1 MCWMKQ
7 LVRLFAT
14 ASLCCVGSVFIFGDD
29 RPSTKSLTVIPP
41 DQSVDDVAQKA
52 NLHELAQGRGGA
64 WDPSHAPTHET
75 LIGLASDRQFLRD
88 VWCLEFA
95 YRPPRT
101 IEVELP
107 GKNLEIQKERVWYL
121 VYRVRNVAVDESGKV
136 TPALKGSTRRVVF
149 EKDEEGN
156 DDLTRP
162 TTKFVNQ
169 SIHFEPH
176 FVFET
181 HEALSRD
188 EGLLEYQDHL
198 DRLVSTAVAPISRR
212 EKIPL
217 DMLYDSV
224 SISERPIQPGEE
236 RWGVAIWQEI
246 DARIDFFTVFIYGL
260 TNSIRWRHDAELEA
274 DLEHSPEYER
284 RELECLRLDFYH
296 PGDADHD
303 DFEEVRVVHSGL
315 FEKITLGSRLLE
327 ASSRAALTQAKYV
340 EGVRELGVRWQD
352 FLEPEKENWEGG
364 AGLVPVE
371 IFAKTLAKVDSVAER
386 ENLVV
391 AFLGDQAVGWMEDLL
406 EAVAGPVSPQQD
418 RRRRESLG
426 NINLTP
432 EQVLADPL
440 LSFAR
445 IVNELEKAPDMIT
458 RRKEASGF
466 FGPASPALDEISHE
480 VAIARTAALLN
491 LMQVDGEEL
500 QRAGSRRALDVL
512 LPKLLTV
519 SNPAEDDAGRVGDRT
534 DDDREEL
541 LKGLF
546 GHEGPEL
553 FKRAMKANEGEEYLW
568 DFRDARQE
576 DIL

>member
-14 ASLCCVGSVFIFGDD
+14 ASLCCVGSVSIFGDD

-121 VYRVRNVAVDESGKV
+121 VYRVRNVAVDENEKV

-212 EKIPL
+212 EKIPV

>member
-1 MCWMKQ
+1 
-7 LVRLFAT
+7 
-14 ASLCCVGSVFIFGDD
+14 
-29 RPSTKSLTVIPP
+29 
-41 DQSVDDVAQKA
+41 
-52 NLHELAQGRGGA
+52 
-64 WDPSHAPTHET
+64 
-75 LIGLASDRQFLRD
+75 
-88 VWCLEFA
+88 
-95 YRPPRT
+95 
-101 IEVELP
+101 
-107 GKNLEIQKERVWYL
+107 
-121 VYRVRNVAVDESGKV
+121 
-136 TPALKGSTRRVVF
+136 
-149 EKDEEGN
+149 
-156 DDLTRP
+156 
-162 TTKFVNQ
+162 
-169 SIHFEPH
+169 
-176 FVFET
+176 
-181 HEALSRD
+181 
-188 EGLLEYQDHL
+188 
-198 DRLVSTAVAPISRR
+198 
-212 EKIPL
+212 
-217 DMLYDSV
+217 
-224 SISERPIQPGEE
+224 
-236 RWGVAIWQEI
+236 
-246 DARIDFFTVFIYGL
+246 
-260 TNSIRWRHDAELEA
+260 
-274 DLEHSPEYER
+274 
-284 RELECLRLDFYH
+284 
-296 PGDADHD
+296 
-303 DFEEVRVVHSGL
+303 
-315 FEKITLGSRLLE
+315 LE

-391 AFLGDQAVGWMEDLL
+391 AFLGEQAVGWMEDLL

-466 FGPASPALDEISHE
+466 FGPASPVLDEISHE

>member
-1 MCWMKQ
+1 M
-7 LVRLFAT
+7 
-14 ASLCCVGSVFIFGDD
+14 
-29 RPSTKSLTVIPP
+29 IPP

-64 WDPSHAPTHET
+64 WDPSLAPTHET

-212 EKIPL
+212 EKIPV

-274 DLEHSPEYER
+274 DLDHSPEYER

-553 FKRAMKANEGEEYLW
+553 
-568 DFRDARQE
+568 
-576 DIL
+576 

>member
-1 MCWMKQ
+1 MCGMRQ
-7 LVRLFAT
+7 FVRMFAT
-14 ASLCCVGSVFIFGDD
+14 ASFCCAGLAFIYGDD
-29 RPSTKSLTVIPP
+29 RPSTASLIVIPP

-95 YRPPRT
+95 YRLPRT

-121 VYRVRNVAVDESGKV
+121 VYRVRNIAVDENEKI
-136 TPALKGSTRRVVF
+136 TPVLKGSTRRVVF

-162 TTKFVNQ
+162 TTKFINQ

-198 DRLVSTAVAPISRR
+198 DRLVSAAVAPISRR
-212 EKIPL
+212 EKIPV

-246 DARIDFFTVFIYGL
+246 DTRIDFFTVFIYGL
-260 TNSIRWRHDAELEA
+260 TNSIRWRHDAELET

-303 DFEEVRVVHSGL
+303 DFEEVRIVHSGL
-315 FEKITLGSRLLE
+315 FEKLTLGSRLLE
-327 ASSRAALTQAKYV
+327 ATSRAALTQARYV

-352 FLEPEKENWEGG
+352 FLEPDKENWEGG

-371 IFAKTLAKVDSVAER
+371 IFAKTLAKIDSVAER
-386 ENLVV
+386 EGLVV
-391 AFLGDQAVGWMEDLL
+391 AFLGEQAVGWMEDLL
-406 EAVAGPVSPQQD
+406 EAVAGPVPPQQD
-418 RRRRESLG
+418 RRRRQSLEK
-426 NINLTP
+426 INLTP
-432 EQVLADPL
+432 EQVLSDPL

-458 RRKEASGF
+458 RRKEASGY
-466 FGPASPALDEISHE
+466 FGSASPALDEISHE

-491 LMQVDGEEL
+491 LLQVDGEEL